1 MTSATESV
9 AAEVEKLRKLML
21 NPDRAGLDALTAS
34 ELDYGHSNARSHGKA
49 ALLKE
54 LTDGTSGFST
64 IDLSDQAVTVVG
76 DVGIVRHIMRAKTI
90 NSGVQG
96 EVRISVLQV
105 WQQQG
110 GAWKLI
116 ARQAVKVP

>member
-1 MTSATESV
+1 V
-9 AAEVEKLRKLML
+9 Q
-21 NPDRAGLDALTAS
+21 LDTLVAS

-54 LTDGTSGFST
+54 LTDGTSGFNA
-64 IDLSDQAVTVVG
+64 IDLSDQTVTVVG
-76 DVGIVRHIMRAKTI
+76 DAGIVRHAMRAKTI

-96 EVRISVLQV
+96 EVHISVLQV
-105 WQQQG
+105 WQQKD